1 MCAGSNSLPSL
12 ARTTDSPHP
21 MQQNR
26 LAAFVTV
33 FVAWLRQTPKRL
45 RFGFVRC
52 GGIEPP
58 VPIRRFAPKKRGIL
72 ILYEGSDWF
81 WSPNPEHRPEPCLA
95 LLKIP
100 YRPLPTHSAECKM
113 ASKTKFSI
121 GTSKVALSPD
131 QKGARS
137 RPAGRTRIRFR
148 CNLFSSRQAAP
159 ITAGLV
165 TG

>member
-81 WSPNPEHRPEPCLA
+81 WSPNPEHRPVPCLA
-95 LLKIP
+95 LLSPHRMQQNRLAAFVTVFVAWLRQTPKRLRFGFVRCGGIEP
-100 YRPLPTHSAECKM
+100 PVPIRRFDSA
-113 ASKTKFSI
+113 
-121 GTSKVALSPD
+121 
-131 QKGARS
+131 
-137 RPAGRTRIRFR
+137 
-148 CNLFSSRQAAP
+148 
-159 ITAGLV
+159 
-165 TG
+165 